1 MTTTAPATRLTTI
14 FTPSP
19 ECTTP
24 HLYFCGESGCSAS
37 VGIDR
42 NRQPCFPSN
51 TANNY
56 GLEEGAV
63 LEFPAGLLCPHGMT
77 VASNLPSQNAVYC
90 CYRPSSSDGYIGPD
104 RCLGTLTEGTFVMVE
119 KTESDVS
126 WTFAFGPGLT
136 HRFNSVA
143 SKSEFGGMIYTG
155 PPTILATGP
164 AIFLAAHNLPSPS
177 TGSDFSYSEETGPV
191 SSGETGPVSSRGNE
205 LVPPEPSKTP
215 NDPRM
220 PEVGII
226 IVYRKRLRREMPAH
240 IEAAEEKQERQEED
254 MGKPEMEDNTVDP
267 LRLVKV
273 ELDALVIRAELEG
286 SEVPDARRH
295 QCDEAGASRVARCAR
310 FGRRIRQEKS
320 RVGSSGR
327 RLRDCETRNA
337 VTQPSTSP
345 AD

>member
-1 MTTTAPATRLTTI
+1 MTITQHSQDSLL
-14 FTPSP
+14 
-19 ECTTP
+19 E
-24 HLYFCGESGCSAS
+24 HSGF
-37 VGIDR
+37 D
-42 NRQPCFPSN
+42 
-51 TANNY
+51 
-56 GLEEGAV
+56 
-63 LEFPAGLLCPHGMT
+63 
-77 VASNLPSQNAVYC
+77 
-90 CYRPSSSDGYIGPD
+90 YRPSSSDGYIGPD

-226 IVYRKRLRREMPAH
+226 IGASVGGTLLLCLGLFLFTVYRKRLRREMPAH

-286 SEVPDARRH
+286 SEVPDARGINVTKPEL
-295 QCDEAGASRVARCAR
+295 QGSLGVLGLVGVYVKKKAELEAPAAASETARPETLLPSPVHPQLTDIETNELAELDSCEAP
-310 FGRRIRQEKS
+310 GLI
-320 RVGSSGR
+320 GS
-327 RLRDCETRNA
+327 LKVPLEWI
-337 VTQPSTSP
+337 
-345 AD
+345 